1 MTRSHVLSP
10 CSVSWTVD
18 DVSLEVAGGVHVSED
33 DWVGL
38 LGRDDVGCPDVGCSK
53 SVSAG
58 HDIGHSHG
66 VINLNKNN

>member
-33 DWVGL
+33 DWVGF
-38 LGRDDVGCPDVGCSK
+38 LGRDDVGRSNVSGTK
-53 SVSAG
+53 SVSTG
-58 HDIGHSHG
+58 HDIGHGEG
-66 VINLNKNN
+66 VIDLQKR